1 MKDSEGNVYPKVMGE
16 EYIVAGMTTS
26 QQASSNT
33 IQKLKI
39 NKIANSNGSL
49 LTLDTTNYEVVIG
62 RGIHNVQI
70 SGQMYVYSFS
80 GNGARNVYI
89 YKNNSIMARALI
101 YIAYSYQTVG
111 VATKAIPVQEGDR
124 LSLRINSQGGTASIS
139 EDTATTFLFVRVID

>member
-39 NKIANSNGSL
+39 NTIVYSNGSL
-49 LTLDTTNYEVVIG
+49 LTLDTTNNEVVIG

-70 SGQMYVYSFS
+70 SGQMYEYAFS
-80 GNGARNVYI
+80 GNGVRNIYI

-101 YIAYSYQTVG
+101 YIANPYQTVG
-111 VATKAIPVQEGDR
+111 IATKAIPVQEGDR

-139 EDTATTFLFVRVID
+139 EDTATTYLFVRVID